1 MFPVIARWKS
11 RPSLATNVVKRVTL
25 YVFRGCR
32 SIFLLIEISLAIA
45 PTVAQA
51 VVEAVAAMVGDSPV
65 RSATAAASPATLPVH
80 VLRLQEATLA
90 TEAEAVT
97 LRLVEAPS
105 LGSSLLCSFYIC
117 THSPHLAIPAVV

>member
-11 RPSLATNVVKRVTL
+11 RPSLATNVVKKVT
-25 YVFRGCR
+25 F
-32 SIFLLIEISLAIA
+32 LAIA

-51 VVEAVAAMVGDSPV
+51 VAEAVAAMVGDSPV
-65 RSATAAASPATLPVH
+65 RSATAAASPATLLVH

-105 LGSSLLCSFYIC
+105 L
-117 THSPHLAIPAVV
+117 AIPAVV